1 MATRGSGLPPAP
13 ANAARPDVPPTKET
27 HRIAMPSP
35 ATTQEKA
42 SLRLPTRDQK
52 PLVRTEIP
60 GPKSR
65 ALVAEEAPFLAPGIQ
80 SISTL
85 SGIAVASG
93 EGSLVEDV
101 DGNRY
106 LDIAAGICVNALG
119 HSHPRYRQILKD
131 QIDEVTVG
139 SLTTARRAEALRRV
153 AAHTP
158 KDLTRIQLYSGG
170 TEAVEAALRL
180 AKSYTKKFEFLAFWG
195 GFHGKTAGSMSL
207 IGDGTKNGLGPSMP
221 GAYHAPYASCYRC
234 PLGLS
239 YPSCGVEC
247 AEFTRKVVKNS
258 TTGALAAILIEPIQG
273 TAGNV
278 VPPPEFMPAIR
289 DIAKENDALL
299 VSDEMICGFGRTGR
313 WFGCEHWGVTPDIVT
328 MGKGLGSGFP
338 VSGLASTPE
347 ITQARP
353 WGAPSG
359 SSSSYGGNPMA
370 GAAMLASV
378 SVIEEDGLVE
388 NAERVGAFML
398 KRFLELQER
407 YEFIGDVRGKGL
419 LIGLELVR
427 DRKTKAP
434 LAKEVCVRLFQAA
447 LRRGLISMVYNPSF
461 RVNPPLSIDE
471 ATADTAL
478 GILDEVFGELSRAG
492 GWK

>member
-1 MATRGSGLPPAP
+1 VEA
-13 ANAARPDVPPTKET
+13 
-27 HRIAMPSP
+27 
-35 ATTQEKA
+35 
-42 SLRLPTRDQK
+42 LRSSQPRDQK
-52 PLVRTEIP
+52 PLVKTEIP
-60 GPKSR
+60 GPRSR

-85 SGIAVASG
+85 SGLALRSG

-101 DGNRY
+101 DGNRF

-131 QIDEVTVG
+131 QIDELTVG
-139 SLTTARRAEALRRV
+139 SLTTARRAEALRKV
-153 AAHTP
+153 ASHTP
-158 KDLTRIQLYSGG
+158 PGLTRIQLYSGG

-195 GFHGKTAGSMSL
+195 GFHGKTAGAMSL
-207 IGDGTKNGLGPSMP
+207 IGDGTKNQLGPSMP

-239 YPSCGVEC
+239 YPSCGIEC
-247 AEFTRKVVKNS
+247 AEFARKVVKNS

-278 VPPPEFMPAIR
+278 VPPPEFMPAIQ

-313 WFGCEHWGVTPDIVT
+313 WFGSEHWGVVPDVVT

-338 VSGLASTPE
+338 VSGLASTRE
-347 ITQARP
+347 ITEARP
-353 WGAPSG
+353 WSAPSG

-370 GAAMLASV
+370 GAAILASV
-378 SVIEEDGLVE
+378 SVIEEEGLVE
-388 NAERVGAFML
+388 NSARVGAFML
-398 KRFLELQER
+398 RRFQELQER
-407 YEFIGDVRGKGL
+407 YAFIGDVRGKGL
-419 LIGLELVR
+419 LIGVELVR
-427 DRKTKAP
+427 DRKTKEP

-447 LRRGLISMVYNPSF
+447 LRRGLVSMVYNPSF

-478 GILDEVFGELSRAG
+478 GILDEVFGELAREG
-492 GWK
+492 GWQ

>member
-1 MATRGSGLPPAP
+1 MPQQQTIDVSPSTATKAPAP
-13 ANAARPDVPPTKET
+13 RQP
-27 HRIAMPSP
+27 
-35 ATTQEKA
+35 
-42 SLRLPTRDQK
+42 RDQK
-52 PLVRTEIP
+52 PLLRTEIP

-93 EGSLVEDV
+93 EGSVVEDV
-101 DGNRY
+101 DGNRF

-139 SLTTARRAEALRRV
+139 SLTTARRSEALRKV
-153 AAHTP
+153 ASHTP
-158 KDLTRIQLYSGG
+158 PGLTKIQLYSGG

-195 GFHGKTAGSMSL
+195 GFHGKTAGSMAL
-207 IGDGTKNGLGPSMP
+207 IGDGTKNHLGPSMP
-221 GAYHAPYASCYRC
+221 GSYHAPYASCYRC
-234 PLGLS
+234 PLGLK

-247 AEFTRKVVKNS
+247 ASFARKVVKNS

-313 WFGCEHWGVTPDIVT
+313 WFGCEQWGVVPDIVT
-328 MGKGLGSGFP
+328 MGKGLGAGFP

-347 ITQARP
+347 LTQAKP

-370 GAAMLASV
+370 GAAILASV

-398 KRFLELQER
+398 RRFREMQER

-419 LIGLELVR
+419 LIGVELVR
-427 DRKTKAP
+427 DRQTKEP
-434 LAKEVCVRLFQAA
+434 LAKDVCVRLFQAA
-447 LRRGLISMVYNPSF
+447 LRRGLVSMVYSPSF

-478 GILDEVFGELSRAG
+478 SILDEVFGELARDG